1 MMPAEGGKAP
11 EFSLPDGSGRTVSLG
26 DFAGRRLVMFFYP
39 KDNTSG
45 CTAEA
50 CDFRDN
56 IARVRKSGAEVVG
69 VSGDSVASHAKFAG
83 KYDLPYPLLSDEG
96 GSTLK
101 AYGVWQKKSF
111 MGKSYMGIVRS
122 TFIIDGKGR
131 IEKVFPKVKVSGH
144 VDEVLEALKG

>member
-1 MMPAEGGKAP
+1 MMPAEGEKAP
-11 EFSLPDGSGRTVSLG
+11 PFSLPDGSGTMVSLD
-26 DFAGRRLVMFFYP
+26 DFAGKRLVVFFYP

-56 IARVRKSGAEVVG
+56 LARVRKSGAEVVG

-83 KYDLPYPLLSDEG
+83 KYDLPYPLLSDER
-96 GSTLK
+96 GSVLK
-101 AYGVWQKKSF
+101 AYGVWQKKTF

-131 IEKVFPKVKVSGH
+131 IGKVFPKVKVKGH
-144 VDEVLEALKG
+144 VDEVLEALKR

>member
-1 MMPAEGGKAP
+1 MMPAEGEKAP
-11 EFSLPDGSGRTVSLG
+11 SFSLPDGSGKTLSLG
-26 DFAGRRLVMFFYP
+26 DFAGKRLVMFFYP

-56 IARVRKSGAEVVG
+56 LARVRKSGAEVVG
-69 VSGDSVASHAKFAG
+69 ISGDSVASHAKFAG
-83 KYDLPYPLLSDEG
+83 KFELSYPLLSDEP

-101 AYGVWQKKSF
+101 AYGVWQKKTF

-131 IEKVFPKVKVSGH
+131 IEQVFPKVKVKGH

>member
-1 MMPAEGGKAP
+1 MMPAEGEKAP
-11 EFSLPDGSGRTVSLG
+11 GFSLPDGSGKRVSLG
-26 DFAGRRLVMFFYP
+26 DFAGKRLVMFFYP

-83 KYDLPYPLLSDEG
+83 KHDLPYPLLSDER
-96 GSTLK
+96 GSTLR

-111 MGKSYMGIVRS
+111 MGKSHMGIVRS

-131 IEKVFPKVKVSGH
+131 IEKVFPKVKVDGH
-144 VDEVLEALKG
+144 VDEVLEALGG